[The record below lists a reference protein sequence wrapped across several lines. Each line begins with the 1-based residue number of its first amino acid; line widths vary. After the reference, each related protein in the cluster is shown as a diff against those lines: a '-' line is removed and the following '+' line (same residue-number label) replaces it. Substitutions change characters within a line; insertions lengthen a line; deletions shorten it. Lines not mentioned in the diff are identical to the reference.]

1 MSYRFIRA
9 SGLAFVLA
17 LGLSA
22 CEEGNLTAPLPDEDF
37 SANLALSFE
46 QEASV
51 AERAAQPDRA
61 QALRDGAQ
69 AFRFGVRPSDIE
81 VQIKNEKF
89 IYKAIV
95 VGRARTSRNGERVL
109 VRSLLAWLPTDGGR
123 PAALL
128 KVTSRSD
135 EGIFANP
142 NANDR
147 VADVPGLARGL
158 WKDIV
163 NQQAWV
169 ATAGSADMELEGTGA
184 ACPTPLP
191 VELSLSCVLAT
202 WDIRINGNFEPVRT
216 DGGEHLEIHTNE
228 GGVNGVVITP
238 TD

>member
-9 SGLAFVLA
+9 SGLALVLA
-17 LGLSA
+17 LGLGA
-22 CEEGNLTAPLPDEDF
+22 CEEGNLTAPLAEEDL

-51 AERAAQPDRA
+51 ADRQAQPDRA

-81 VQIKNEKF
+81 VKIKNEKF

-95 VGRARTSRNGERVL
+95 VGRFRSARSGERVL
-109 VRSLLAWLPTDGGR
+109 VRSLLAWLPATGGR

-135 EGIFANP
+135 QGIFANP
-142 NANDR
+142 NASDR
-147 VADVPGLARGL
+147 VADMPGVARGL

-202 WDIRINGNFEPVRT
+202 WAIRINGNFEPVRT

-228 GGVNGVVITP
+228 DGVRGVVITP